1 MVQIV
6 ARHPAEAKGVQ
17 VAEGDRGEY
26 HQRRRYLVQLGNVRV
41 LEVEL
46 DPVHTHQDQ
55 EPERTQE
62 EQDPQAPLDA
72 DPFISEH
79 VRDAVESRSAGEN
92 FNRRRS
98 LERVH
103 HLFRLSFEIHDE
115 AVRYQCE
122 GLGNGGV

>member
-46 DPVHTHQDQ
+46 DPVHTHQHQ
-55 EPERTQE
+55 EPQRSQE

-72 DPFISEH
+72 HPFVGEQ
-79 VRDAVESRSAGEN
+79 VRDAVQCGPAGEN
-92 FNRRRS
+92 FDRHRS
-98 LERVH
+98 LEGVH
-103 HLFRLSFEIHDE
+103 HLF
-115 AVRYQCE
+115 
-122 GLGNGGV
+122 